1 MVKRCKV
8 CQQEKDIVEFSPDA
22 KEKDGFRR
30 VCKVCR
36 ALQRRLSRDIER
48 EKNQTLSEA
57 LDVIETVAPTRLW
70 GRIKTMPQPPPVSIG
85 PCQRCETLTADWHP
99 ANLYEDPDD
108 VIHLCPECWE
118 QMKKDVGTAIF
129 MSLRKVKWQRDSLEA
144 KIEKE
149 RQERDQ
155 MQQSIDRENREL
167 EKIDPMD
174 GVYDPEDPPEVQ
186 AQDIARWEQTQAQ
199 MKLGEAKD

>member
-1 MVKRCKV
+1 MKICRV
-8 CQQEKDIVEFSPDA
+8 CGNEFPIEDFRKNA
-22 KEKDGFRR
+22 KEPDGHER
-30 VCKVCR
+30 VCKACR
-36 ALQRRLSRDIER
+36 GLKRLLSRDIER
-48 EKNQTLSEA
+48 ENNQTLSKA
-57 LDVIETVAPTRLW
+57 LDVIETVAPTRL
-70 GRIKTMPQPPPVSIG
+70 MPQPPPVSIG

-99 ANLYEDPDD
+99 ANPYEDPDD

-155 MQQSIDRENREL
+155 MQQAIDRENREL